1 MGRNSKE
8 SGITEEV
15 RNELFNKHI
24 TPNIKLVY
32 STVAAYTMNSSDV
45 DDNYQDSL
53 INLLNYIHTYRPEMS
68 IHTWIITCT
77 VRYVGK
83 LEAAKGL
90 KAPNKDDFWNSYLKR
105 YAPKGKMKMDY
116 IEDNAD
122 AMRVQDDTVHFD
134 NQKLSDETELA
145 ITSIKPIYARA
156 FLFRHMV
163 GMSLDEI
170 AEIEGSEKS
179 IIKHRIHTAKKLLA
193 AKLSE
198 NNAGK

>member
-8 SGITEEV
+8 SGISVEE
-15 RNELFNKHI
+15 RNRLFDKHI
-24 TPNIKLVY
+24 TPNVKLVY
-32 STVAAYTMNSSDV
+32 KTVAEYTMNSSDV

-53 INLLNYIHTYRPEMS
+53 MNLLNYIHTYRPEMS
-68 IHTWIITCT
+68 IQTWIITCT
-77 VRYVGK
+77 VRFVGK

-90 KAPNKDDFWNSYLKR
+90 KAPNKDDFWNSYLKK

-116 IEDNAD
+116 IEDSAE
-122 AMRVQDDTVHFD
+122 AMRVKDDSVHFE
-134 NQKLSDETELA
+134 NQKLSDESELA

-156 FLFRHMV
+156 FLMRHMV

-170 AEIEGSEKS
+170 AEIETSEKS

-193 AKLSE
+193 AKLSPD
-198 NNAGK
+198 AGK